1 MGKLRSTRDFEA
13 DQHSGRH
20 RPRTEGWGC
29 GAGLTAQGA
38 GRLRGLPRP
47 LARYRERW
55 EPRVAAIRAAIQGDE
70 AAEEAVHRLLE
81 RLSQTDGWRS
91 LAAALHQVLDG
102 DRDAGALA
110 EEPDLDATDCLI
122 LSKVLEALEAGG
134 EAPLPGSPPRTTGGG
149 SCAPR
154 RARDGAAGGGR
165 GRALPGEWGLI

>member
-1 MGKLRSTRDFEA
+1 VAFPG
-13 DQHSGRH
+13 H
-20 RPRTEGWGC
+20 W
-29 GAGLTAQGA
+29 
-38 GRLRGLPRP
+38 
-47 LARYRERW
+47 ARYRERW

-110 EEPDLDATDCLI
+110 EEPDLDGTDYLI

-134 EAPLPGSPPRTTGGG
+134 EAPL
-149 SCAPR
+149 PR